1 MNSAAPSTTP
11 PLAIT
16 TRGPTRS
23 TSHPS
28 TGPDTPCPTT
38 SRENAPA
45 TTERLQP
52 NSRRK
57 ATKKTEY
64 EYQNP
69 YASPSVTKVATS
81 TRHSAPLAVR
91 SVNGL
96 ATAALRAAWRQTP
109 APTTLPPAE
118 LRHHALGEQA

>member
-1 MNSAAPSTTP
+1 MNSEAESTTP

-16 TRGPTRS
+16 TRGPKRS

-38 SRENAPA
+38 STEKAPA

-52 NSRRK
+52 NSRRN

-69 YASPSVTKVATS
+69 
-81 TRHSAPLAVR
+81 
-91 SVNGL
+91 
-96 ATAALRAAWRQTP
+96 
-109 APTTLPPAE
+109 
-118 LRHHALGEQA
+118 